1 MAAEIFAVAFDCLM
15 QRFCAAATEPFT
27 SSDNCYTSL
36 FRSDSRRRSIKIA
49 QSRGLINEDFPH
61 LALDPQHVAI
71 PGSAGPSERR
81 SGIRYTTPRGPCRI
95 KR

>member
-49 QSRGLINEDFPH
+49 QSR
-61 LALDPQHVAI
+61 
-71 PGSAGPSERR
+71 S
-81 SGIRYTTPRGPCRI
+81 
-95 KR
+95 

>member
-15 QRFCAAATEPFT
+15 QRFCAAPPTEPFT

-49 QSRGLINEDFPH
+49 QSRG
-61 LALDPQHVAI
+61 
-71 PGSAGPSERR
+71 
-81 SGIRYTTPRGPCRI
+81 
-95 KR
+95 